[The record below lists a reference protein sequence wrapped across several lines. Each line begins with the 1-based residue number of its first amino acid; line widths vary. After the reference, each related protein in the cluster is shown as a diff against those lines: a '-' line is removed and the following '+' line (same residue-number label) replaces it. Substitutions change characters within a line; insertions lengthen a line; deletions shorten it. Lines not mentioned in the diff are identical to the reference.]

1 MQMTLGLIYKHT
13 WICDR
18 AVASI
23 VGGSLMKVRYIQFLI
38 TGDVMAVYCD
48 LGR

>member
-1 MQMTLGLIYKHT
+1 MTGVKIEEPKS

-38 TGDVMAVYCD
+38 TGDVMAVY
-48 LGR
+48 RNSRR

>member
-1 MQMTLGLIYKHT
+1 MTGARIKEHKD

-23 VGGSLMKVRYIQFLI
+23 VGGSLMEVRYEQFLI
-38 TGDVMAVYCD
+38 TGDVVAVYYEP
-48 LGR
+48 GR

>member
-1 MQMTLGLIYKHT
+1 MTGARIEKPKN

-18 AVASI
+18 VVALI

-38 TGDVMAVYCD
+38 TGDVMAVYED
-48 LGR
+48 TG